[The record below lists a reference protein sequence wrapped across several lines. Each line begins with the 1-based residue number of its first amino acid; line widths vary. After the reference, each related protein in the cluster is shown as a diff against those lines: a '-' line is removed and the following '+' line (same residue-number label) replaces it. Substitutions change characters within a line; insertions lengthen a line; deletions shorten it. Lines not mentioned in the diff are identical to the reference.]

1 MPLKRLRGHQKWLRN
16 DFDPFQAMSG
26 DVLRV
31 KYVFWH
37 RKKQSKQSNALQ
49 DLN

>member
-1 MPLKRLRGHQKWLRN
+1 MLLKRLRGQQKWLRN

-31 KYVFWH
+31 KHVFWH
-37 RKKQSKQSNALQ
+37 RKSKAKQSNALQ